1 MTDDDFKEIRE
12 RLNACARQLDLE
24 LERARA
30 EREELLKTL
39 ETLETLNA
47 IMEQELTKWKV

>member
-1 MTDDDFKEIRE
+1 MTDDEFKEIRE
-12 RLNACARQLDLE
+12 RLAACTRQLDLE